1 MRPTRIREIKMK
13 KTLLV
18 VSALSVA
25 LASQAQILKPKSEL
39 VGIGDPAPVM
49 FTCDGK
55 GRMYN
60 YLDTDE
66 KRVKIYDENLD
77 VEKEFDLVLPNMET
91 YAVTKYR
98 EPLWKNMSQ
107 FDKVVDHTV
116 YPDVNH
122 AVYPTAVENMTV
134 DLIRDD
140 MNFLC
145 RNIYNG
151 EPLFGKEAVITE
163 TSRTATSVSFD
174 ISVNKDSLELS
185 WDYNGKLTGHY
196 YIGQITYSLVDSLAL
211 SGDRQQCGKY
221 SGTLKYY
228 GSSLTGAWKEA
239 PEKSDVRSFDV
250 SALVLRYYD
259 MTSPYECSNFY
270 ITQNLFNADKAYEYV
285 VPICQQ
291 SVERTNET
299 DRDGDGEV
307 DQIVTW
313 YDYACPGFKIM
324 QDNGNVVAT
333 VMFDEGYILNRYDRH
348 LSFVHFEN
356 KNYIVAEVMK
366 TGSDDKTESASIFYA
381 ITPGDAASIK
391 AVRTERTGLKAT
403 PELARKNEMVVVD
416 FRGIENAKLLSVVN
430 GNGQTVMQT
439 PVANGQTSYRLNTS
453 NLPAGLYVVK
463 VDNGKRMTESCK
475 IVVR

>member
-1 MRPTRIREIKMK
+1 MCPTRIREIKMK

-25 LASQAQILKPKSEL
+25 LASQAQILKPESVL
-39 VGIGDPAPVM
+39 GDMRAPVPVPGM

-55 GRMYN
+55 SRMSN
-60 YLDTDE
+60 YLDRGE
-66 KRVKIYDENLD
+66 KNVKVYNEDLE
-77 VEKEFDLVLPNMET
+77 VEKEFDLVLPNAQS

-98 EPLWKNMSQ
+98 ELLWKNMPQ
-107 FDKVVDHTV
+107 FDMVVDFV
-116 YPDVNH
+116 GS
-122 AVYPTAVENMTV
+122 PTAIENMTA
-134 DLIRDD
+134 DQIRDN
-140 MNFLC
+140 MNY
-145 RNIYNG
+145 IYGYENPDG
-151 EPLFGKEAVITE
+151 LRRLFGKEAVLTE

-174 ISVNKDSLELS
+174 ISVNKDSLEVS
-185 WDYNGKLTGHY
+185 KDYNGKLTGHY
-196 YIGQITYSLVDSLAL
+196 YIGQITYSLVDSLTS

-228 GSSLTGAWKEA
+228 GPSLTGAWKED
-239 PEKSDVRSFDV
+239 PEKSDERSFEIRPIN
-250 SALVLRYYD
+250 LYYYD
-259 MTSPYECSNFY
+259 MASLYDDGHFL

-285 VPICQQ
+285 VPICQL
-291 SVERTNET
+291 SVERTTET
-299 DRDGDGEV
+299 DSDGDGEP
-307 DQIVTW
+307 DLIVTW
-313 YDYACPGFKIM
+313 YGCTYPGFKIM

-333 VMFDEGYILNRYDRH
+333 IMLDEGYSLNTYD
-348 LSFVHFEN
+348 SDFTFVHFEN
-356 KNYIVAEVMK
+356 KNYIVANVEK
-366 TGSDDKTESASIFYA
+366 AGSDGKTEYASMFYA
-381 ITPGDAASIK
+381 ITPGDTASIK

-403 PELARKNEMVVVD
+403 PEFARKNEMVVVD

>member
-25 LASQAQILKPKSEL
+25 LASQAQILKPKSGL
-39 VGIGDPAPVM
+39 GGVGVPVPGM

-55 GRMYN
+55 SRMSN
-60 YLDTDE
+60 YLDYDE
-66 KRVKIYDENLD
+66 KSVKIYDENLD

-91 YAVTKYR
+91 YSVTKYR
-98 EPLWKNMSQ
+98 ELLWKNMPQ
-107 FDKVVDHTV
+107 FDKVVDFV
-116 YPDVNH
+116 IDPIAIERV
-122 AVYPTAVENMTV
+122 TA
-134 DLIRDD
+134 DQIRDLRTND
-140 MNFLC
+140 GYYVL
-145 RNIYNG
+145 
-151 EPLFGKEAVITE
+151 LGKEAVITE

-185 WDYNGKLTGHY
+185 TDYNGKLTGHY
-196 YIGQITYSLVDSLAL
+196 YIGKITYSLVDTLL
-211 SGDRQQCGKY
+211 LNGDRQQCGKY

-228 GSSLTGAWKEA
+228 GASLTGAWKEA
-239 PEKSDVRSFDV
+239 PEKGDVKRYDV
-250 SALVLRYYD
+250 EALNLYYCD
-259 MTSPYECSNFY
+259 MLSPYDDSQFL

-285 VPICQQ
+285 APICQQ
-291 SVERTNET
+291 SVERTDET
-299 DRDGDGEV
+299 DLDGDGEV

-313 YDYACPGFKIM
+313 YGCTYPGFKIM

-333 VMFDEGYILNRYDRH
+333 VMFDDGYILNRYNRYLD
-348 LSFVHFEN
+348 FVHFEN
-356 KNYIVAEVMK
+356 KNYIVAGVEK
-366 TGSDDKTESASIFYA
+366 TVGDGKTENASIFYA
-381 ITPGDAASIK
+381 IAPGDAASIK

-403 PELARKNEMVVVD
+403 PEFARKNEMVVVD
-416 FRGIENAKLLSVVN
+416 FSTIENAKLLSVVN

>member
-1 MRPTRIREIKMK
+1 MK

-25 LASQAQILKPKSEL
+25 LTSQAQILKPESVL
-39 VGIGDPAPVM
+39 GGGMITPVPVPGM

-55 GRMYN
+55 SRMSN
-60 YLDTDE
+60 YLDYNE
-66 KRVKIYDENLD
+66 KNVKVYNENLE
-77 VEKEFDLVLPNMET
+77 VEKEFDLVLPNAQT

-98 EPLWKNMSQ
+98 ELLWKNMPQ
-107 FDKVVDHTV
+107 FDRVVDYEFNPNAIENV
-116 YPDVNH
+116 
-122 AVYPTAVENMTV
+122 TA
-134 DLIRDD
+134 DRIRND
-140 MNFLC
+140 MNYLYGYSG
-145 RNIYNG
+145 N
-151 EPLFGKEAVITE
+151 PLFGKEAVITE

-174 ISVNKDSLELS
+174 ISVNKDSLEVS
-185 WDYNGKLTGHY
+185 KDYNGKLTGHY
-196 YIGQITYSLVDSLAL
+196 YIGQITYSLVNSDSL
-211 SGDRQQCGKY
+211 RQQCGKY

-228 GSSLTGAWKEA
+228 GPSLTGAWKED
-239 PEKSDVRSFDV
+239 PEKSNERSFEIRPLKM
-250 SALVLRYYD
+250 SYYD
-259 MTSPYECSNFY
+259 MASLFDESNFL

-299 DRDGDGEV
+299 DLDGDGEV

-313 YDYACPGFKIM
+313 YGYACPGFKIM
-324 QDNGNVVAT
+324 QDNGNVLAT
-333 VMFDEGYILNRYDRH
+333 IMFDEGYCFDDYLIGGDQS
-348 LSFVHFEN
+348 LSLVHFEN
-356 KNYIVAEVMK
+356 KNYIVANVEK
-366 TGSDDKTESASIFYA
+366 AGSNGEKERACIFYA
-381 ITPGDAASIK
+381 ITPGDASSIK
-391 AVRTERTGLKAT
+391 AVRTERTGVKAT
-403 PELARKNEMVVVD
+403 PEFARKSEMVVVD

-430 GNGQTVMQT
+430 GNGQTVMQA

>member
-25 LASQAQILKPKSEL
+25 LASQAQILKPESVL
-39 VGIGDPAPVM
+39 GDMRVPVPVPGM

-55 GRMYN
+55 SRMSN
-60 YLDTDE
+60 YLDYNE
-66 KRVKIYDENLD
+66 KNVKVYNENLD
-77 VEKEFDLVLPNMET
+77 VEKEFDLVLPNAQS

-98 EPLWKNMSQ
+98 ELLWKNMPQ
-107 FDKVVDHTV
+107 FDMVVDYAFDPV
-116 YPDVNH
+116 AIENV
-122 AVYPTAVENMTV
+122 TA
-134 DLIRDD
+134 DQIRDD
-140 MNFLC
+140 MNYRYEYENPAGL
-145 RNIYNG
+145 RR
-151 EPLFGKEAVITE
+151 LFGKEAVITE

-174 ISVNKDSLELS
+174 ISVNKDSLVLS
-185 WDYNGKLTGHY
+185 TDYNGKLTGHY
-196 YIGQITYSLVDSLAL
+196 YIGKITYSLGDSLMS
-211 SGDRQQCGKY
+211 SGVRVPCGKY
-221 SGTLKYY
+221 SGILKYY
-228 GSSLTGAWKEA
+228 GPSLTGAWKED
-239 PEKSDVRSFDV
+239 PEKSDERSFEIRPIN
-250 SALVLRYYD
+250 LYYYD
-259 MTSPYECSNFY
+259 MASLYDDGHFL

-291 SVERTNET
+291 SVVRTEET
-299 DRDGDGEV
+299 DLDGDGEA
-307 DQIVTW
+307 DQITTW
-313 YDYACPGFKIM
+313 YGCDYPGFKIM

-333 VMFDEGYILNRYDRH
+333 IMLDEGYSLNTYD
-348 LSFVHFEN
+348 SDFTFVHFEN
-356 KNYIVAEVMK
+356 KNYIVANVQK
-366 TGSDDKTESASIFYA
+366 AGSNGETEYASIFYA

-403 PELARKNEMVVVD
+403 PEFARKNEMVVVD

-430 GNGQTVMQT
+430 GNGQTVMQV

>member
-25 LASQAQILKPKSEL
+25 LASQAQILKPESVL
-39 VGIGDPAPVM
+39 GDMRVPVPVPGM

-55 GRMYN
+55 SRMSN
-60 YLDTDE
+60 YLDHNE
-66 KRVKIYDENLD
+66 KNVKVYNEDLE
-77 VEKEFDLVLPNMET
+77 VEKEFDLVLPNAQS

-98 EPLWKNMSQ
+98 ELLWKNMPQ
-107 FDKVVDHTV
+107 FDMVVDYAFDPV
-116 YPDVNH
+116 AIENV
-122 AVYPTAVENMTV
+122 TA
-134 DLIRDD
+134 DQIRDD
-140 MNFLC
+140 MNYRCEYENPAGL
-145 RNIYNG
+145 RR
-151 EPLFGKEAVITE
+151 LFGKEAVITE

-174 ISVNKDSLELS
+174 ISVNKDSLVLS
-185 WDYNGKLTGHY
+185 TDYNGKLTGHY
-196 YIGQITYSLVDSLAL
+196 YIGKITYSLGDSLMS
-211 SGDRQQCGKY
+211 SGVRVPCGKY
-221 SGTLKYY
+221 SGILKYY
-228 GSSLTGAWKEA
+228 GPSLTGAWKED
-239 PEKSDVRSFDV
+239 PEKSDERSFEIWPIN
-250 SALVLRYYD
+250 LYYYD
-259 MTSPYECSNFY
+259 MASLYDDGHFL

-291 SVERTNET
+291 SVVRTEET
-299 DRDGDGEV
+299 DLDGDGEA
-307 DQIVTW
+307 DQITTW
-313 YDYACPGFKIM
+313 YGCDYPGFKIM

-333 VMFDEGYILNRYDRH
+333 IMLDEGYSLNTYD
-348 LSFVHFEN
+348 SDFTFVHFEN
-356 KNYIVAEVMK
+356 KNYIVANVQK
-366 TGSDDKTESASIFYA
+366 AGNDGKTEYASVFYA

-403 PELARKNEMVVVD
+403 PEFARKNEMVVVD